1 MTIHELEKHLSN
13 YFKNIKKSDAD
24 MVQVHDLDFS
34 KIYADHPDLSPDRL
48 KILAIDAG
56 LILVNSV
63 DDAKTLPHGQAA
75 TYLVIREDKQVV
87 ETGEPDQ
94 DYDHEA
100 YDSIVKSLKKY
111 GYEAKHKEFD
121 KYQGVKLTVTK
132 DGHKVDDFWTK
143 DVVVR
148 GKVKKNGP
156 KYAKAYLINKDG
168 EKSSA
173 TRGDYFMKKDNYVFK
188 GETLVLVD
196 QKGKEEKIENPKKS
210 DLPDLLDV
218 GFPGF
223 EGKPSEVM
231 IMQGEKK
238 DGEFE
243 VEISKGKADV
253 VQLVDYLESLKE
265 VSESLIQEREGS
277 GLAESYPELDEKIWE
292 AVSDAWEAV
301 SRKYELFGGTEAEKG
316 HIEEIEHKSR
326 SGFISHNDGGYQG
339 NGFTTIGYMVGSGI
353 QGSLPTK
360 ANEKVEEY
368 YEDGMR
374 QALTQFREQY
384 ADEIKDIP
392 EDKLNYHDLYEIGK
406 GNLAE
411 KLSEFESENNTDEQ
425 STVMFSLIAMYN
437 NGGSDGVHTFTIQGV
452 VNWEAPY
459 HRNKSQFEDYYEAE
473 VDFTEEDIK
482 KDLNGVVE
490 KVKAELKKAKEHL
503 GA

>member
-1 MTIHELEKHLSN
+1 M
-13 YFKNIKKSDAD
+13 
-24 MVQVHDLDFS
+24 
-34 KIYADHPDLSPDRL
+34 
-48 KILAIDAG
+48 
-56 LILVNSV
+56 
-63 DDAKTLPHGQAA
+63 
-75 TYLVIREDKQVV
+75 
-87 ETGEPDQ
+87 
-94 DYDHEA
+94 
-100 YDSIVKSLKKY
+100 
-111 GYEAKHKEFD
+111 
-121 KYQGVKLTVTK
+121 K
-132 DGHKVDDFWTK
+132 DGHKIDDIWTK
-143 DVVVR
+143 DVIVR
-148 GKVKKNGP
+148 GKTKKNGP

-173 TRGDYFMKKDNYVFK
+173 MIGDYFMKKDSYVFK
-188 GETLVLVD
+188 GETLVLID

-210 DLPDLLDV
+210 DLPDLGEV

-223 EGKPSEVM
+223 DGKTSEVM
-231 IMQGEKK
+231 IMHGDKK

-243 VEISKGKADV
+243 VEIGKGKADV
-253 VQLVDYLESLKE
+253 NDLVHYLDSLKE
-265 VSESLIQEREGS
+265 VSESVIQEREDS

-292 AVSDAWEAV
+292 AVSDEWEDV
-301 SRKYELFGGTEAEKG
+301 SRKYELFGGTDGEEG

-353 QGSLPTK
+353 QGNLPDK
-360 ANEKVEEY
+360 AETEIQKFYDMGLEQALEQFKEEY
-368 YEDGMR
+368 K
-374 QALTQFREQY
+374 
-384 ADEIKDIP
+384 DEIKDIP

-411 KLSEFESENNTDEQ
+411 KLSELESENNTDDQ